1 MPQKFYKHST
11 AADFLY
17 FYDVDDGHG
26 GGHEDDDVGDGHD
39 DGDDDDYVEDG
50 HDDDDVEDG
59 HDTFQSPGH
68 RAATFPT
75 MGTHSTILTGAPK

>member
-1 MPQKFYKHST
+1 MPQNFYKHST

-26 GGHEDDDVGDGHD
+26 GGHEDDDVDDGHD
-39 DGDDDDYVEDG
+39 DGD
-50 HDDDDVEDG
+50 DDDDVEDG

>member
-1 MPQKFYKHST
+1 MPQNFYKHCT
-11 AADFLY
+11 RAAFLY
-17 FYDVDDGHG
+17 FYDVDDGHD
-26 GGHEDDDVGDGHD
+26 GGHEDDDVDDGHD
-39 DGDDDDYVEDG
+39 DGD
-50 HDDDDVEDG
+50 DDDDVEDG

>member
-1 MPQKFYKHST
+1 MPQNFYKHCT
-11 AADFLY
+11 RAAFLY

-50 HDDDDVEDG
+50 HD
-59 HDTFQSPGH
+59 TFQSPGH

>member
-1 MPQKFYKHST
+1 MPQNFYKHCMP
-11 AADFLY
+11 AAFLY
-17 FYDVDDGHG
+17 FYDVDDGHD
-26 GGHEDDDVGDGHD
+26 GGHEDDDVDDGHD
-39 DGDDDDYVEDG
+39 DGD
-50 HDDDDVEDG
+50 DDDDVEDG